1 LSRLS
6 APFVALQH
14 RNFRLLWVGQ
24 LISTSGSMMQNAAIL
39 WHVSLLAAPGQKG
52 LALGL
57 VGLVKI
63 VPIIAFSLVSGVVA
77 DALDRRRVALF
88 TNVFMMLTA
97 TTLAVLTFRGL
108 HVLWPI
114 YALAATS
121 AAAASFEGP
130 ARQSLIPNLVPAA
143 HFPNAISLNTIMFQ
157 IASVVGPTAAGLT
170 IGELGVGWAYAV
182 NALSFLAAIT
192 GLLMMRNVPA
202 RSGSHAAEIS
212 LKAVREGLRFV
223 FSAPIIRSSML
234 LDFFATFFASA
245 TVLLPIFAQDILKVG
260 AHGYGV
266 LYAAPALGAVVASII
281 MVQAV
286 ERIDRRGLVLL
297 RSIFVYGLATVAFG
311 FSRSFWLTFLFLAVS
326 GAADTVSTVLRNI
339 IRQLGTPD
347 HLRGRMTSINMIFF
361 MGGPQ
366 LGEMEAGAV
375 ASWLGAP
382 VSVVLGGGASLLT
395 TIWVARK
402 TPSLLRYRRRDA
414 LLGPEGAEGSPGDQG
429 KEQPVQAVLE
439 HRGPGHTL
447 PDPRPHQG
455 PRIAQPGDGG
465 RDAKDLQ
472 VGGPRGQ
479 GAAGEIR
486 HEK

>member
-1 LSRLS
+1 LSRIT
-6 APFVALQH
+6 APWVALQH
-14 RNFRLLWVGQ
+14 RNFRLLWSGQ
-24 LISTSGSMMQNAAIL
+24 LVSTSGSMMQNAAIL
-39 WHVSLLAAPGQKG
+39 WHVSLLAPPAQKG

-57 VGLVKI
+57 VGLVKVI
-63 VPIIAFSLVSGVVA
+63 PIIGFSLVSGVVA

-88 TNVFMMLTA
+88 TNVVMMATA
-97 TTLAVLTFRGL
+97 ATLAILTFRGL
-108 HVLWPI
+108 HLLWPI

-130 ARQSLIPNLVPAA
+130 ARQSLVPNLVPSV

-157 IASVVGPTAAGLT
+157 TASVIGPTAAGLV

-182 NALSFLAAIT
+182 NAASFLASISA
-192 GLLMMRNVPA
+192 LLAMRNVPA
-202 RSGSHAAEIS
+202 RAPGHPAEIS
-212 LKAVREGLRFV
+212 VGAIREGLRFV

-260 AHGYGV
+260 AHGYGI
-266 LYAAPALGAVVASII
+266 LYAAPSIGAVLASLI
-281 MVQAV
+281 MVHAV
-286 ERIDRRGLVLL
+286 ERIDRRGIVLV
-297 RSIFVYGLATVAFG
+297 RSILVYGCATLVFG
-311 FSRSFWLTFLFLAVS
+311 VSGNFWLTFGALAVS

-382 VSVVLGGGASLLT
+382 ASVVIGGAACLGATL
-395 TIWVARK
+395 WVAEK
-402 TPSLLRYRRRDA
+402 TPALLAYRRRDA
-414 LLGPEGAEGSPGDQG
+414 LPRPESRERRAGDQG
-429 KEQPVQAVLE
+429 EEQPIEDVLQD
-439 HRGPGHTL
+439 R
-447 PDPRPHQG
+447 
-455 PRIAQPGDGG
+455 
-465 RDAKDLQ
+465 
-472 VGGPRGQ
+472 
-479 GAAGEIR
+479 
-486 HEK
+486 